1 MPALNLYV
9 VWRERVA
16 LDWHSGAW
24 ITVGRFVGTFGG
36 LAVLVT
42 MAMQVFRPGRG
53 VFVAAGSITGVT
65 ETVAGIG
72 GPPLALVYQ
81 HHPVAVMRSTIALC
95 FVVGELISLAFLWQA
110 GRVDALQLAHAAQL
124 LPALLVGAALSQ
136 LVHHRMN
143 AGVLRTFVM
152 LFSIASGLVL
162 IVRARAHAGQAP
174 AADAIREPLTT
185 QARSARQRRSVPLR
199 HALPDA
205 PRGRRR
211 ISPHGGAATPR
222 TKPIRP
228 QSRSPRP
235 WQGWR
240 ARPSRARSGR
250 GNCG

>member
-1 MPALNLYV
+1 MNGATLAAVSMAVAFAGFVQGSTGVGFALIVAPILGLLAPQWLPVSVLVLMLPLNLYV

-36 LAVLVT
+36 LAVLVVLSASHLNLLIGIST
-42 MAMQVFRPGRG
+42 IAAALVTLAMPVFRPCRG
-53 VFVAAGSITGVT
+53 VFVAAGLITGVT
-65 ETVAGIG
+65 ETATGIG

-152 LFSIASGLVL
+152 LFSIASGVVL
-162 IVRARAHAGQAP
+162 IVRA
-174 AADAIREPLTT
+174 
-185 QARSARQRRSVPLR
+185 
-199 HALPDA
+199 
-205 PRGRRR
+205 
-211 ISPHGGAATPR
+211 
-222 TKPIRP
+222 
-228 QSRSPRP
+228 
-235 WQGWR
+235 
-240 ARPSRARSGR
+240 
-250 GNCG
+250 